1 MVNDPQIDMI
11 SLSKESARNAARNAA
26 IEFEK
31 DYGQS
36 QISNGGAFA
45 LYTWGALAFASVV
58 FATTMGIFP
67 EMMGAP
73 NNSDSTEIVAQ
84 NDKSVETSPDIV
96 APRLALKPRN
106 TLPQRDLASTSG
118 NNIRIADPVATAS
131 LPPASSPSTFVQTHT
146 IVPSLSLGVDI
157 GHSSNVN
164 ELAVRYLALSKRAP
178 DLFHGKIP
186 LVQLNDEGNKL
197 QAKLIAGPFSSKA
210 QLASFCREIRL
221 RMTIDCAQTTY
232 QGEEIW
238 DIVQN

>member
-11 SLSKESARNAARNAA
+11 SLSKESARNAARIAA

-67 EMMGAP
+67 ELMDTP
-73 NNSDSTEIVAQ
+73 NNFGSAAIVAQ

-106 TLPQRDLASTSG
+106 TLPKRDLASVPDR
-118 NNIRIADPVATAS
+118 NIQIADPVSTAS
-131 LPPASSPSTFVQTHT
+131 LPPASKKQTQA

-157 GHSSNVN
+157 GHSSNVSD
-164 ELAVRYLALSKRAP
+164 LAVRYLALSKRAP
-178 DLFHGKIP
+178 DIFQGISP
-186 LVQLNDEGNKL
+186 LVQLSGDGNKL
-197 QAKLIAGPFSSKA
+197 QAKLIAGPFSSQA
-210 QLASFCREIRL
+210 QLATFCREIRL

-232 QGEEIW
+232 RGDDIW
-238 DIVQN
+238 DTVQN